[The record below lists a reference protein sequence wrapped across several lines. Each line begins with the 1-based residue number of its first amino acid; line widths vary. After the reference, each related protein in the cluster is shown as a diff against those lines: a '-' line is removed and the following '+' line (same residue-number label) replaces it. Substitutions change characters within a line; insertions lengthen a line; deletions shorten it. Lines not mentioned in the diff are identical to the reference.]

1 VATANTRF
9 AILGA
14 GAIGSI
20 IGAHLARAGHAVV
33 MLARGQRAE
42 DIERRGLVIRG
53 LEEFSVRVPV
63 CADPS
68 RFEGADVFIVAT
80 KAHGTEAALEPL
92 RQAKI
97 GVAFSIQNGLMK
109 NGQLRAVWGPERVL
123 GALADTSGE
132 LLSSG
137 EVLFTRNSCLY
148 VGEFPGGPRAS
159 AQQIALDLDAAGI
172 RSAHA
177 PDIESLEWSKFA
189 AWAPLMTLCVA
200 TRASTSHFL
209 IDPDLALI
217 AARMI
222 REMGILARLHGI
234 DLSDRS
240 PLPVASI
247 VRAGEDEAAA
257 LIQEAGRRLKQ
268 VAPTHRMSTLQDLE
282 AGRPLEVEETLGYAV
297 REAARLNAP
306 LPLLSIFYGLIRGID
321 RIRA

>member
-1 VATANTRF
+1 MSTARTRF

-20 IGAHLARAGHAVV
+20 IGAHLARAGHPVV
-33 MLARGQRAE
+33 MLARGRRAE
-42 DIERRGLVIRG
+42 DIERRGLLIRG
-53 LEEFSVRVPV
+53 LEEFFVRVPV

-68 RFEGADVFIVAT
+68 RFEGADVLIVAT
-80 KAHGTEAALEPL
+80 KSYGTEAALEPL

-97 GVAFSIQNGLMK
+97 GIAFSIQNGLMK
-109 NGQLRAVWGPERVL
+109 NGQLRAVWGSERVL

-137 EVLFTRNSCLY
+137 EVLFTRNACLY
-148 VGEFPGGPRAS
+148 VGEFPGGPRAG
-159 AQQIALDLDAAGI
+159 AERVALILDGAGV
-172 RSAHA
+172 RSTYA

-189 AWAPLMTLCVA
+189 AWAPLMALSVA

-209 IDPDLALI
+209 IDTDMALI
-217 AARMI
+217 TARMI
-222 REMGILARLHGI
+222 REMGVLARLHGI
-234 DLSDRS
+234 NLSDRS

-247 VRAGEDEAAA
+247 VSATEVEAAA
-257 LIQEAGRRLKQ
+257 LVQEAGRRLQ
-268 VAPTHRMSTLQDLE
+268 YSAPTHRMSTLQDLE

-297 REAARLNAP
+297 GEAARLHTP
-306 LPLLSIFYGLIRGID
+306 LPLLSVFYELIRGID